1 MNTNIIINQKELKIK
16 YKKEKDLHN
25 KIDEILLKFIKE
37 YEKCQSPP
45 TELVISLG
53 KTIKI
58 EKENN

>member
-1 MNTNIIINQKELKIK
+1 MSLSLKIK

-37 YEKCQSPP
+37 YEKCQSSP
-45 TELVISLG
+45 TEWAVSSG

-58 EKENN
+58 EKANN